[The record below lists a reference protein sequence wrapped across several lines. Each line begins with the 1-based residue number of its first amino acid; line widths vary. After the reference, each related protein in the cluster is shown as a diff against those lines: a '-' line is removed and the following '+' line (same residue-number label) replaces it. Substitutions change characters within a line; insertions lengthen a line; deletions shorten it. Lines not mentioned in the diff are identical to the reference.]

1 MVPAPFTCFS
11 HARHTG
17 VTRSPRGAETLA
29 DIASGRASA
38 HSRLDNEKENHA
50 MSRKLLLALAAAAV
64 LSVGAAA
71 CGGSDDNASGS
82 SGVSGT
88 IAGAGSSAQEAAQ
101 EAWKANFE
109 SANSGATVSY
119 DPIGSGGGRD
129 QFIAGGSTDFAGSD
143 SPFDTDELPKATQR
157 CAGAGG
163 DLVQIPDYISPI
175 AIIYNLSGVDS
186 LQLSPETTAKIF
198 RGEITT
204 WDDPAIKADNPSA
217 DLPSTKITP
226 VHRSDES
233 GTTANFTDYLHEAA
247 GSVWTDDPDSSW
259 PLKTGE
265 SGAQTSGMV
274 QAVKAGDGTIGYADE
289 SQAQDLGVAKVK
301 VGNTYVAPSAD
312 GAAADFE
319 QSQKDPEL
327 SQGKSVFAYTVDRTS
342 TDPSTYPI
350 LLVSYLIG
358 CTKYDSADTTS
369 VVKAY
374 FDYVIGSDGQQA
386 AAQNAGSAP
395 LPPGI
400 TKEVQ
405 PAVNAIGG

>member
-1 MVPAPFTCFS
+1 MNRKWWLV
-11 HARHTG
+11 
-17 VTRSPRGAETLA
+17 LA
-29 DIASGRASA
+29 ASGV
-38 HSRLDNEKENHA
+38 
-50 MSRKLLLALAAAAV
+50 LALTA
-64 LSVGAAA
+64 SA
-71 CGGSDDNASGS
+71 CGGDDDNGSSG

-109 SANSGATVSY
+109 SANSDVTVSY

-129 QFIAGGSTDFAGSD
+129 QFIAGGATAFAGSD

-157 CAGAGG
+157 CAPGE
-163 DLVQIPDYISPI
+163 LVQIPNYISPI
-175 AIIYNLSGVDS
+175 AVVYNLPSVDS
-186 LQLSPETTAKIF
+186 LQLAPETTAKIF
-198 RGEITT
+198 KGEITK
-204 WDDPAIKADNPSA
+204 WNDPAIAADNPGA
-217 DLPSTKITP
+217 DLPDTDITP

-247 GSVWTDDPDSSW
+247 PSVWTDEPDSTW

-274 QAVKAGDGTIGYADE
+274 QAVKAGEGTIGYADA

-301 VGNTYVAPSAD
+301 VGNTYVAPSAE

-327 SQGKSVFAYTVDRTS
+327 SQGKNVFAYKVERTP
-342 TDPSTYPI
+342 TDPSHYPV
-350 LLVSYLIG
+350 LLVSYLMG
-358 CTKYDSADTTS
+358 CTKYSDTGTADA
-369 VVKAY
+369 VKAY
-374 FDYVIGSDGQQA
+374 FNYIISSDGQQA

-400 TKEVQ
+400 TKEDQ
-405 PAVNAIGG
+405 TAVDAIGA

>member
-1 MVPAPFTCFS
+1 
-11 HARHTG
+11 
-17 VTRSPRGAETLA
+17 L
-29 DIASGRASA
+29 
-38 HSRLDNEKENHA
+38 
-50 MSRKLLLALAAAAV
+50 
-64 LSVGAAA
+64 LSVGVAA
-71 CGGSDDNASGS
+71 CGSSGNGGS
-82 SGVSGT
+82 SGISGT
-88 IAGAGSSAQEAAQ
+88 IAGAGSSAQQAAQ
-101 EAWKANFE
+101 EAWIAKFE
-109 SANSGATVSY
+109 DQNSDATVSY

-289 SQAQDLGVAKVK
+289 SQAQGLGIAKVK
-301 VGNTYVAPSAD
+301 VGNTYVAPSAE
-312 GAAADFE
+312 GAAHDFD

-327 SQGKSVFAYTVDRTS
+327 SQGKYVFAYKVQRTP
-342 TDPSTYPI
+342 TDPSSYPV
-350 LLVSYLIG
+350 LLVSYLMG
-358 CTKYDSADTTS
+358 CTKYDSTDTTKL
-369 VVKAY
+369 VDEY
-374 FDYVIGSDGQQA
+374 FKYIESSEGQQA
-386 AAQNAGSAP
+386 AVDNAGSAL
-395 LPPGI
+395 LPPGV

-405 PAVNAIGG
+405 PALAAIGG

>member
-17 VTRSPRGAETLA
+17 VTRSLRGAETLA

-50 MSRKLLLALAAAAV
+50 MSRKLLPALAAAAV
-64 LSVGAAA
+64 LSVGIAA

-129 QFIAGGSTDFAGSD
+129 QFIAGGATAFAGSD
-143 SPFDTDELPKATQR
+143 SPFDSDELPKATQR
-157 CAGAGG
+157 CQGGGA

-175 AIIYNLSGVDS
+175 AIVYNLSGVDN
-186 LQLSPETTAKIF
+186 LQLSPEVTAKIF
-198 RGEITT
+198 KGEITK
-204 WDDPAIKADNPSA
+204 WNDPAIAADNA
-217 DLPSTKITP
+217 GVDLPDTEITP

-247 GSVWTDDPDSSW
+247 PSVWTDDTDSSW
-259 PLKTGE
+259 PLQGGE
-265 SGAQTSGMV
+265 PGAHTAGMMQSV
-274 QAVKAGDGTIGYADE
+274 NGRHARRSTEGVHAAAAGIADADA

-301 VGNTYVAPSAD
+301 VGNTYVPPSAD
-312 GAAADFE
+312 GAAA
-319 QSQKDPEL
+319 
-327 SQGKSVFAYTVDRTS
+327 
-342 TDPSTYPI
+342 
-350 LLVSYLIG
+350 
-358 CTKYDSADTTS
+358 
-369 VVKAY
+369 
-374 FDYVIGSDGQQA
+374 
-386 AAQNAGSAP
+386 
-395 LPPGI
+395 
-400 TKEVQ
+400 
-405 PAVNAIGG
+405 